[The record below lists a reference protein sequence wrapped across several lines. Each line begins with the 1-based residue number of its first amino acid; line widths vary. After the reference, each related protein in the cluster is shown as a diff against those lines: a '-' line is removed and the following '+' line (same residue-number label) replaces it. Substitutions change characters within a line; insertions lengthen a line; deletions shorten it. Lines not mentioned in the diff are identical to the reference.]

1 MEILNEFGIN
11 WKLLIAQMINF
22 TILLFV
28 LKIILYKPILKMLED
43 RKNRIAEAEE
53 NAASIEKRLE
63 KIEKEREKTIS
74 KASDEATKLLE
85 EATKSSSE
93 IITEAHE
100 KAALDIEQ
108 VIVKAKDQIAQDR
121 EKMRSEIRT
130 ELADLVATAMTTI
143 YEKKLTKA
151 DQEEIIKNT
160 LKSSK

>member
-1 MEILNEFGIN
+1 MEILDQFGVD
-11 WKLLIAQMINF
+11 WRLLIAQFVNF
-22 TILLFV
+22 AILLFI

-85 EATKSSSE
+85 EATKSSAE
-93 IITEAHE
+93 IIAEAHV
-100 KAALDIEQ
+100 KAASDLEL
-108 VIVKAKDQIAQDR
+108 VIAKAQDQIASDR
-121 EKMRSEIRT
+121 EKMRSEIRA
-130 ELADLVATAMTTI
+130 ELAELVATAMTSI

-151 DQEEIIKNT
+151 DQEEIIKQT
-160 LKSSK
+160 

>member
-1 MEILNEFGIN
+1 MEILNEFGVN

-22 TILLFV
+22 AILLFV
-28 LKIILYKPILKMLED
+28 LKILLYKPILKMLED
-43 RKNRIAEAEE
+43 RKNRIIEAEE

-85 EATKSSSE
+85 EATISSAE
-93 IITEAHE
+93 IIAEAQE
-100 KAALDIEQ
+100 KAANEMAV
-108 VIVKAKDQIAQDR
+108 VITKAKDQIAQDR
-121 EKMRSEIRT
+121 EKMRAEIRS
-130 ELADLVATAMTTI
+130 ELADLVTTAMTTI